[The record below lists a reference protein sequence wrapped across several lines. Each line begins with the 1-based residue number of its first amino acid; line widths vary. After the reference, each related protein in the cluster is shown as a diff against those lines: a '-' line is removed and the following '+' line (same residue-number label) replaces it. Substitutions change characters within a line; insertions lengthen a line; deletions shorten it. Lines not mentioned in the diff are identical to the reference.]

1 MTTMYEH
8 TPGFY
13 AIELQRLKRNQEV
26 LRTALIHS
34 RDKNVLNDYNAN
46 LCDLLGASVNHNLC
60 TDDKIDVAHD
70 MAHEYIKMPRIKQW
84 LSDIRHKSK

>member
-1 MTTMYEH
+1 MYEH

-34 RDKNVLNDYNAN
+34 RDKNVLNDYSAN
-46 LCDLLGASVNHNLC
+46 ICYLLGASVNHNLC
-60 TDDKIDVAHD
+60 TDDKID

-84 LSDIRHKSK
+84 PFDIRHKSK

>member
-1 MTTMYEH
+1 MYEH

-34 RDKNVLNDYNAN
+34 RDENVLNDYNAN
-46 LCDLLGASVNHNLC
+46 ICDLLGASVHHNLC
-60 TDDKIDVAHD
+60 TDDKIDA
-70 MAHEYIKMPRIKQW
+70 AHEYIKMPCIKQW
-84 LSDIRHKSK
+84 LFDIRQKSK